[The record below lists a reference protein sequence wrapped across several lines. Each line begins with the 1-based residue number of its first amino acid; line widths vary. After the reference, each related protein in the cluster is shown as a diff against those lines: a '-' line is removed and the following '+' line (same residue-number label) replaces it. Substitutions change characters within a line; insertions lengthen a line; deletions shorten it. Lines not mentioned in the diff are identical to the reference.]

1 MKKLHFAF
9 AAILLVGLV
18 WMMTNSSSPTGGAVN
33 SLVAGLSGNLV
44 TVVSVIAIAGIVM
57 VTVFKKFD

>member
-18 WMMTNSSSPTGGAVN
+18 WMLTKSSSPTGGVVN
-33 SLVAGLSGNLV
+33 SLVTGLSGNIV
-44 TVVSVIAIAGIVM
+44 TVVAVIAIAGIVM